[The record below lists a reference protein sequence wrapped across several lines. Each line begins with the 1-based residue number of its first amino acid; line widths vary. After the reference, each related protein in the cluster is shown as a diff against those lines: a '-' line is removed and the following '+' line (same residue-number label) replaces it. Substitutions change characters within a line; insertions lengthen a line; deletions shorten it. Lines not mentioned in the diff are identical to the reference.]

1 MRTVSK
7 EKVLI
12 ALASAR
18 NASEPMR
25 RVGYARCSTDEQSEA
40 LAAQVA
46 RLVAAG
52 CDPVVQELMSGRD
65 NDRPGLLEVMAM
77 VARGQVAE
85 LIITRADR
93 LGRDAAFA
101 DQLIA
106 TCAVAG
112 VVITALDGG
121 TIEAFTPAGFLQARL
136 VTTMAEVESRMLSQ
150 RVKKQFEQYRIAG
163 RHLRRRKPFGYRGN
177 AEHHLEPDPE
187 QWPQALRILSDLRR
201 VGSFSGVARE
211 MCQWCEWRPVGNCL
225 QYWFVNPVI
234 RGHLGHMYEPTS
246 GKGWRARWGQML
258 YDQHEPLISE
268 SEWQDL
274 ASHLKRTQNNFAGHP
289 QRDARHGLTGL
300 LVCDGCGRRMRR
312 NTSGPAD
319 QLTAWWRCRYQTCM
333 AKGGIRETDATEL
346 VIKACIDAATQL
358 AAIRAMPLDDDPAIA
373 MKRRDLEQL
382 LGLAQRNASL
392 EPAVAALRQEI
403 DALSIRPRQ
412 LPDMSALSGM
422 IEDPGFFSEGTP
434 EELRAVFALVLGSVV
449 VAQGGS
455 ARVVLRTW

>member
-1 MRTVSK
+1 MDHVWK

-12 ALASAR
+12 ALACPG
-18 NASEPMR
+18 NASQPMR
-25 RVGYARCSTDEQSEA
+25 RVGYARCSTDEQAEA

-52 CDPVVQELMSGRD
+52 CDPVVQELLSGRD

-112 VVITALDGG
+112 VLITALDGG
-121 TIEAFTPAGFLQARL
+121 TIEAATPTGFLQARL

-150 RVKKQFEQYRIAG
+150 RVKKQFEQYRLQG

-177 AEHHLEPDPE
+177 AEHHLEPDPVL
-187 QWPQALRILSDLRR
+187 WPQALQLLADLRR

-211 MCQWCEWRPVGNCL
+211 MPSWCAWHPAGNSL
-225 QYWFVNPVI
+225 QAWFVNPVI
-234 RGHLGHMYEPTS
+234 RGHLGHMFDPTS
-246 GKGWRARWGQML
+246 GNGWNARWAQML

-268 SEWQDL
+268 SDWQDL
-274 ASHLKRTQNNFAGHP
+274 AAHLKRTKNNFDGQP
-289 QRDARHGLTGL
+289 QREARHGLTGL
-300 LVCDGCGRRMRR
+300 MVCEGCNRRLRR
-312 NTSGPAD
+312 NTSGVGEK
-319 QLTAWWRCRYQTCM
+319 LTAWWRCRHPGCT
-333 AKGGIRETDATEL
+333 AKGGIRETDALQFVVE
-346 VIKACIDAATQL
+346 ACVAAANQL
-358 AAIRAMPLDDDPAIA
+358 AAVAAMPADDDPAVA

-382 LGLAQRNASL
+382 VGLAQRNTSL
-392 EPAVAALRQEI
+392 EPAVTALRQEI
-403 DALSIRPRQ
+403 DSMTSRPRTS
-412 LPDMSALSGM
+412 PDVATLAAMSK
-422 IEDPGFFSEGTP
+422 DPAFFSGASP
-434 EELRAVFALVLGSVV
+434 EEQRALFGLVLSSVV
-449 VAQGGS
+449 VAQAGV
-455 ARVVLRTW
+455 ARALPRSW

>member
-12 ALASAR
+12 ALACPG

-25 RVGYARCSTDEQSEA
+25 RIGYARCSTDEQADA

-46 RLVAAG
+46 RLAAAG
-52 CDPVVQELMSGRD
+52 CDPVVQELQSGRD

-112 VVITALDGG
+112 VKITALDGG
-121 TIEAFTPAGFLQARL
+121 TIEAATPTGFLQARL

-150 RVKKQFEQYRIAG
+150 RVKKQFEQYRLQG

-177 AEHHLEPDPE
+177 AEHHLEPDPAL
-187 QWPQALRILSDLRR
+187 WSQALQLIADLRR

-211 MCQWCEWRPVGNCL
+211 MPGWCSWHPAGTSL
-225 QYWFVNPVI
+225 QAWFVNPVI
-234 RGHLGHMYEPTS
+234 RGHLGHMYDPAS
-246 GKGWRARWGQML
+246 GQGWNARWGQML

-274 ASHLKRTQNNFAGHP
+274 AAHLKRTRNRFSEGP
-289 QRDARHGLTGL
+289 QREARHGLTGL
-300 LVCDGCGRRMRR
+300 LVCASCNRRLRR
-312 NTSGPAD
+312 NTSGAGEK
-319 QLTAWWRCRYQTCM
+319 LTAWWRCRHPGCT
-333 AKGGIRETDATEL
+333 AKGGIRETEATEL
-346 VIKACIDAATQL
+346 VIKACVDAATQL
-358 AAIRAMPLDDDPAIA
+358 AVLAAMPLDDDPAIA

-382 LGLAQRNASL
+382 VGLAQRNASL

-403 DALSIRPRQ
+403 DAMTSRPRVS
-412 LPDMSALSGM
+412 PDVAVLATMSNSPA
-422 IEDPGFFSEGTP
+422 FFSGASP
-434 EELRAVFALVLGSVV
+434 EEQRGLFGLVLSSVV
-449 VAQGGS
+449 VAPGGS
-455 ARVVLRTW
+455 AHVQLRSW